1 MLPTLRLLLA
11 NPNLGLTLL
20 DPTGPTAAGATPA
33 SATPASASMLDR
45 TVEWVHSSD
54 LIDPTPFLSAD
65 QVLLTTGTQ
74 FGSDPTKDADF
85 RPYVQRL
92 HDLGITALGFGTEV
106 IRDGTPDGLIAA
118 CRSLELPLFEVPY
131 RTPFIAVARAAGDL
145 VAEDRY
151 ARATWALKAQRAI
164 ALAAL
169 RPDGLS
175 ATLAELST
183 QLGHWVALF
192 DASGIL
198 NRVFP
203 RATFTAAPDALATV
217 QHEARRLL
225 ARGQRSS
232 STVDAGGETLT
243 LQTLG
248 GHDHLRGVLALGGPR
263 ALDQASTEVVTS
275 VIALAGLALEQHN
288 ALDRAQGLLRTGLMH
303 TLLGGDHKL
312 VEQISLQMWGALPA
326 APVLVAV
333 VDVPSLRRDAI
344 TEYLELRVE
353 DTPGQLFFARQDDT
367 IVLCLERSADG
378 ILSNLCTLFDLHA
391 GLSEPSTYRQL
402 PRALDQAEQA
412 VARAR
417 EGAAGVTP
425 FNVVARQGVLALLA
439 RTDAHAVGLATL
451 APVLAHDRA
460 HATELLGTLHAWLLC
475 NGHFGEAAAQL
486 GVHRHTV
493 RARIQQAEQLLARD
507 LGSFPA
513 RADVWAALLATD
525 TAVVSPLRPWAIR
538 P

>member
-11 NPNLGLTLL
+11 DPHLGLTLL
-20 DPTGPTAAGATPA
+20 GEAEPAALEA
-33 SATPASASMLDR
+33 MLEK

-74 FGSDPTKDADF
+74 FGADMTKTGDY

-92 HDLGITALGFGTEV
+92 HDRGITALGFGTEV
-106 IRDGTPDGLIAA
+106 IRNGTPDGLLAA
-118 CRSLELPLFEVPY
+118 CRALGLPLFEVPY

-151 ARATWALKAQRAI
+151 ARATWALRAQRAI

-192 DASGIL
+192 DASGTL
-198 NRVFP
+198 DRVFP
-203 RATFTAAPDALATV
+203 RATFTASPEVLATV
-217 QHEARRLL
+217 QYEARRLL

-232 STVDAGGETLT
+232 SSVDADGETLS

-263 ALDQASTEVVTS
+263 ALDKASTEVVTS
-275 VIALAGLALEQHN
+275 VIALAGLALEQNN
-288 ALDRAQGLLRTGLMH
+288 ALDRAQGLLRSGLMH
-303 TLLGGDHKL
+303 TLLGGDQKL
-312 VEQISLQMWGALPA
+312 VEQISRQMWGALPV

-333 VDVPSLRRDAI
+333 VDAPAPRRDAI

-353 DTPGQLFFARQDDT
+353 DSPGQLFFARQDDT
-367 IVLCLERSADG
+367 IVLCLDRAAHG
-378 ILSNLCTLFDLHA
+378 ILADLCGLFELHA
-391 GLSEPSTYRQL
+391 GLSEPTAYRQL
-402 PRALDQAEQA
+402 PRALDQAQQA
-412 VARAR
+412 LARAR
-417 EGAAGVTP
+417 ESAPGITEFG
-425 FNVVARQGVLALLA
+425 VVARQGVLALLA
-439 RTDAHAVGLATL
+439 RTDAREVGLATL
-451 APVLAHDRA
+451 APVLAHDRD
-460 HATELLGTLHAWLLC
+460 HSTELVDTLHAWLLC
-475 NGHFGEAAAQL
+475 NGHVGEAAGQL

-493 RARIQQAEQLLARD
+493 RTRIQQAEQLLARD
-507 LGSFPA
+507 LSSFPA

-525 TAVVSPLRPWAIR
+525 AAVADPTVRP
-538 P
+538 

>member
-1 MLPTLRLLLA
+1 MLPTLRVLLA
-11 NPNLGLTLL
+11 DPNLGLTLL
-20 DPTGPTAAGATPA
+20 DNEDPVRREA
-33 SATPASASMLDR
+33 MLDR

-74 FGSDPTKDADF
+74 FGSELSSDIDYL
-85 RPYVQRL
+85 PYVQRL
-92 HDLGITALGFGTEV
+92 RDRGITALGFGTEV
-106 IRDGTPDGLIAA
+106 IRDGTPDGLLAA
-118 CRSLELPLFEVPY
+118 CRYFKLPLLEVPY

-192 DASGIL
+192 DATGTID
-198 NRVFP
+198 RVFP
-203 RATFTAAPDALATV
+203 RATFTTAPDALATV
-217 QHEARRLL
+217 QQETRRLL
-225 ARGQRSS
+225 SRGQRSS
-232 STVDAGGETLT
+232 STVNAGGETLT

-275 VIALAGLALEQHN
+275 VIALAGLALEQNN
-288 ALDRAQGLLRTGLMH
+288 ALDRAQALLRSGLMH
-303 TLLGGDHKL
+303 TLLGGDHTL
-312 VEQISLQMWGALPA
+312 VEQISRQMWGALPV

-333 VDVPSLRRDAI
+333 VEAPTARRDAI
-344 TEYLELRVE
+344 TDYLELRVE
-353 DTPGQLFFARQDDT
+353 DSPGQLFFARQKDT
-367 IVLCLERSADG
+367 IVLCLSPSARG
-378 ILSNLCTLFDLHA
+378 ILSDLCALFELHA
-391 GLSEPSTYRQL
+391 GLSEPTPYNQL
-402 PRALDQAEQA
+402 PRALDQGQQA
-412 VARAR
+412 LARAR
-417 EGAAGVTP
+417 ESAPGVTD
-425 FNVVARQGVLALLA
+425 FSVVARQGVLALLT
-439 RTDAHAVGLATL
+439 RTDAREVGLATL
-451 APVLAHDRA
+451 AQVLAHDQA
-460 HATELLGTLHAWLLC
+460 HTTELLTTLRVWLLR
-475 NGHFGEAAAQL
+475 NGHFGEAAAHL

-493 RARIQQAEQLLARD
+493 RTRIQQAEQLLGRD

-525 TAVVSPLRPWAIR
+525 TAAL
-538 P
+538 

>member
-11 NPNLGLTLL
+11 DPNLGLTLL
-20 DPTGPTAAGATPA
+20 EHTDA
-33 SATPASASMLDR
+33 SAADPITRAARLDR

-65 QVLLTTGTQ
+65 HVLLTTGTQ
-74 FGSDPTKDADF
+74 FGSDPAADADY

-92 HDLGITALGFGTEV
+92 HERGITALGFGTDV
-106 IRDGTPDGLIAA
+106 VRDGTPDGLIAA
-118 CRSLELPLFEVPY
+118 CRTLGLPLFEVPY

-175 ATLAELST
+175 ATLAELSA

-192 DASGIL
+192 DASGTL
-198 NRVFP
+198 DRVFP
-203 RATFTAAPDALATV
+203 RATFAAAPTALATV
-217 QHEARRLL
+217 QQEARRLL

-248 GHDHLRGVLALGGPR
+248 GHDHLRGVLALGGAL

-275 VIALAGLALEQHN
+275 VIALAGLALEQNN
-288 ALDRAQGLLRTGLMH
+288 ALDRAQGLLRSGLLN
-303 TLLGGDHKL
+303 TLLAGDQTL
-312 VEQISLQMWGALPA
+312 VDQISRQMWGALPDP
-326 APVLVAV
+326 PVLVAV
-333 VDVPSLRRDAI
+333 VDVPAVRRDAI
-344 TEYLELRVE
+344 TEYLELRV
-353 DTPGQLFFARQDDT
+353 DDSPGQLFFARQDDT
-367 IVLCLERSADG
+367 VVLCLDRAANG
-378 ILSNLCTLFDLHA
+378 ILLNLCALFELHA
-391 GLSEPSTYRQL
+391 GLSEPTGYRQL
-402 PRALDQAEQA
+402 PRALDQAHQA
-412 VARAR
+412 LARAR
-417 EGAAGVTP
+417 ESAPGVTD
-425 FNVVARQGVLALLA
+425 FSIVARQGVLALLA
-439 RTDAHAVGLATL
+439 RTDAREVGLATL
-451 APVLAHDRA
+451 APVMAHDRA
-460 HATELLGTLHAWLLC
+460 HGSELLATVRAWLVC

-493 RARIQQAEQLLARD
+493 RTRIQQAEQLLARD

-525 TAVVSPLRPWAIR
+525 AAVVEPVRP
-538 P
+538 

>member
-1 MLPTLRLLLA
+1 MLPNLRLLLA
-11 NPNLGLTLL
+11 DTNLGLTLL
-20 DPTGPTAAGATPA
+20 NDSGENAAARPA
-33 SATPASASMLDR
+33 PLDR

-54 LIDPTPFLSAD
+54 LVDPTPFLSD
-65 QVLLTTGTQ
+65 NQVLLTTGTQ
-74 FGSDPTKDADF
+74 FGSDPAADADYV
-85 RPYVQRL
+85 PYVRRL
-92 HDLGITALGFGTEV
+92 SERGITALGFGTEV
-106 IRDGTPDGLIAA
+106 VRNGTPDGLIAA
-118 CRSLELPLFEVPY
+118 CRALGLPLFEVPY

-192 DASGIL
+192 DASGTL
-198 NRVFP
+198 DRVFP
-203 RATFTAAPDALATV
+203 RATLSAAPDALATV

-225 ARGQRSS
+225 ARGARSS

-248 GHDHLRGVLALGGPR
+248 GHDHLRGVLALGGPL

-275 VIALAGLALEQHN
+275 VIALAGLALEQNN
-288 ALDRAQGLLRTGLMH
+288 ALDRAQGLLRSGLLNTLLVGDH
-303 TLLGGDHKL
+303 TLVD
-312 VEQISLQMWGALPA
+312 QISRQMWGPLPA

-333 VDVPSLRRDAI
+333 VDAPAPRRDAI
-344 TEYLELRVE
+344 TDYLELRVE
-353 DTPGQLFFARQDDT
+353 DSPGQLFFARQDDT
-367 IVLCLERSADG
+367 IVVCVDRTAHG
-378 ILSNLCTLFDLHA
+378 ILSDLCALFDLHA
-391 GLSEPSTYRQL
+391 GVSEPSSYRQL
-402 PRALDQAEQA
+402 PRALDQAQQA
-412 VARAR
+412 LTRAR
-417 EGAAGVTP
+417 ESAPGVTE
-425 FNVVARQGVLALLA
+425 FSLVAGQGVLALLA
-439 RTDAHAVGLATL
+439 RTDAREVGLATL
-451 APVLAHDRA
+451 APVMAHDRA
-460 HATELLGTLHAWLLC
+460 HSTELLLTLRVWLLC

-493 RARIQQAEQLLARD
+493 RTRIQQAEQLLARD

-525 TAVVSPLRPWAIR
+525 SANL
-538 P
+538 

>member
-11 NPNLGLTLL
+11 DPNLGLTLL
-20 DPTGPTAAGATPA
+20 GNADPAALDA
-33 SATPASASMLDR
+33 MLER

-54 LIDPTPFLSAD
+54 LVDPTPFLSAD

-74 FGSDPTKDADF
+74 FGSDLTATGDY

-92 HDLGITALGFGTEV
+92 RDRGITALGFGTEV
-106 IRDGTPDGLIAA
+106 IRDGTPDGLLAA
-118 CRSLELPLFEVPY
+118 CRTLGLPLFEVPY

-151 ARATWALKAQRAI
+151 ARATWALRAQRAI

-192 DASGIL
+192 DASGTL

-203 RATFTAAPDALATV
+203 RATFSAAPDALGTV
-217 QHEARRLL
+217 QQEARRLL

-232 STVDAGGETLT
+232 SSVDAGGETLT

-275 VIALAGLALEQHN
+275 VIALAGLALEQNN
-288 ALDRAQGLLRTGLMH
+288 ALERAQGLLRSGLMH
-303 TLLGGDHKL
+303 TLLGGDQKL
-312 VEQISLQMWGALPA
+312 VEQISRQMWGALPV

-333 VDVPSLRRDAI
+333 VDAPAPRRVAI

-353 DTPGQLFFARQDDT
+353 DSPGQLFFARQDDT
-367 IVLCLERSADG
+367 IVLCLDRAAQG
-378 ILSNLCTLFDLHA
+378 ILTDLCALFELHA
-391 GLSEPSTYRQL
+391 GLSEPTTYRQL
-402 PRALDQAEQA
+402 PRALDQGQQA
-412 VARAR
+412 LDRAR
-417 EGAAGVTP
+417 ESAPGVTE
-425 FNVVARQGVLALLA
+425 FGVVARQGVLALLA
-439 RTDAHAVGLATL
+439 RTDAREVGLATL
-451 APVLAHDRA
+451 APVLAHDRT
-460 HATELLGTLHAWLLC
+460 HATELVRTLRAWLLC
-475 NGHFGEAAAQL
+475 NGHFGETATQL

-493 RARIQQAEQLLARD
+493 RTRIQLAEQLLARD
-507 LGSFPA
+507 LASFPA
-513 RADVWAALLATD
+513 RADIWAALLATD
-525 TAVVSPLRPWAIR
+525 TPVPDSMVRR
-538 P
+538 

>member
-11 NPNLGLTLL
+11 DPHLGLSLIG
-20 DPTGPTAAGATPA
+20 DPEPAVIGA
-33 SATPASASMLDR
+33 MLER

-54 LIDPTPFLSAD
+54 LIDPTPFLSTD

-74 FGSDPTKDADF
+74 FGTDTAADAEF
-85 RPYVQRL
+85 LPYVQRL
-92 HDLGITALGFGTEV
+92 ATRGITALGFGTEV
-106 IRDGTPDGLIAA
+106 IRNGTPDALLAA
-118 CRSLELPLFEVPY
+118 CQTLGLPLFEVPY

-145 VAEDRY
+145 VAEDRF

-192 DASGIL
+192 DASGTL
-198 NRVFP
+198 DRVFP
-203 RATFTAAPDALATV
+203 RETFTAARDALATV

-232 STVDAGGETLT
+232 STVNAGGETLT

-275 VIALAGLALEQHN
+275 VIALAGLALEQNN

-303 TLLGGDHKL
+303 TLLGGDQKL
-312 VEQISLQMWGALPA
+312 VEHISMQMWGALPVG
-326 APVLVAV
+326 PVQVAV
-333 VDVPSLRRDAI
+333 VDAPTPRRDAI
-344 TEYLELRVE
+344 TDYLELRVE
-353 DTPGQLFFARQDDT
+353 DSPGQLFFARQDDT
-367 IVLCLERSADG
+367 IVLCLDSAAHD
-378 ILSNLCTLFDLHA
+378 ILVNLCTLFDLHA
-391 GLSEPSTYRQL
+391 GLSEPSSYRQL
-402 PRALDQAEQA
+402 PRALDQAQQGL
-412 VARAR
+412 ARAK
-417 EGAAGVTP
+417 EGAPGVTE
-425 FNVVARQGVLALLA
+425 FGVVARQGVLALLA
-439 RTDAHAVGLATL
+439 RTDAREVGLATL
-451 APVLAHDRA
+451 APVLAHDRV
-460 HATELLGTLHAWLLC
+460 HGTELLGTVRAWLLC

-493 RARIQQAEQLLARD
+493 RARIAQAEQLLARD

-525 TAVVSPLRPWAIR
+525 NAVL
-538 P
+538 